1 MTSGTSRQYAG
12 TLLPVTAD
20 PVQAGTANPQHAR
33 STHVVA
39 LLVWLMA
46 VLWFSTAAKTVVL
59 LLLFPC
65 LLPACRL
72 TRMLGSKSSTLVYT
86 ALSALKEL
94 VGPPGANQQRQQVFA
109 DAGAVQMLC
118 TCLKVQA
125 EHGSIKTQ
133 QVGGDVGCNMS
144 VIQQIWL
151 SCKLL
156 LQAAQLCCVISPCFL
171 A

>member
-1 MTSGTSRQYAG
+1 M
-12 TLLPVTAD
+12 
-20 PVQAGTANPQHAR
+20 
-33 STHVVA
+33 VVP
-39 LLVWLMA
+39 
-46 VLWFSTAAKTVVL
+46 WFSTAAKTVLL

-72 TRMLGSKSSTLVYT
+72 TRILGSKSSTLVYA

-133 QVGGDVGCNMS
+133 QVGGLGGNMS
-144 VIQQIWL
+144 VNHQIWL
-151 SCKLL
+151 SCKLFNSMCDTVSPAL
-156 LQAAQLCCVISPCFL
+156 RNGVASRCMPSCKAGYTLSVIVIAWELQ
-171 A
+171 